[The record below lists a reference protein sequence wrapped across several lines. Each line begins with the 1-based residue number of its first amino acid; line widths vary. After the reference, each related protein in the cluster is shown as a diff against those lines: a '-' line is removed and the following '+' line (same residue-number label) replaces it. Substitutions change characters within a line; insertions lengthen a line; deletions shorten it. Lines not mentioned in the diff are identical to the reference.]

1 MRTLASITYT
11 LTAGHTLMLDLLR
24 YGRPPLA
31 QVLFNTY
38 QAPVRCVIQGS
49 GEVSSSEG
57 TTQGDPLAMAMY
69 ALAVRPLID
78 RLQSPCPTVK
88 QVWYADDATGAATCS
103 ELRTWWDTLLA
114 QGQSFGYH
122 PNASKTHLIVKE
134 QFLDEARRLFEG
146 TNVNITV
153 HGKRHLGA
161 AIGSREYTEQYVGDK
176 VKAWTQELLQLAEN
190 ATSQPH
196 AAYAAFV
203 HGLSSRW
210 TYLSRTIPEVSD
222 LFQPL
227 EDAIHQVFIPSL
239 TGRPP
244 CSKLIRDLLALPVRL
259 GGLGLTNP
267 TVICDDNFQ
276 ASVKLTAPLVAVIA
290 TQDQTLE
297 IDPNDIFVAKT
308 EIRASNRQHSEDRA
322 NVIYSQLTPEM
333 KRCVDLTK
341 ERGSSSWLSVLP
353 LSEQGFHL
361 HKGEFRDALC
371 LRYGWSLTRH
381 KEIRDLTASLLTEVC
396 PNVAIEPHL
405 QPLSGESFRLAS
417 TNTDD
422 GARLDV
428 RARGFWNMRQDAFFD
443 VRVFHPNAPRWY
455 STPMHPATVPEAYPP
470 RTRSTRTK
478 RKERMASAYSKSSMA
493 SSPHLYS
500 QHQEAWVEKHK
511 PSTNAWLTYFPS
523 NVTCPTAPSWGG

>member
-1 MRTLASITYT
+1 M
-11 LTAGHTLMLDLLR
+11 GH
-24 YGRPPLA
+24 PPC
-31 QVLFNTY
+31 TE
-38 QAPVRCVIQGS
+38 C
-49 GEVSSSEG
+49 
-57 TTQGDPLAMAMY
+57 
-69 ALAVRPLID
+69 
-78 RLQSPCPTVK
+78 
-88 QVWYADDATGAATCS
+88 
-103 ELRTWWDTLLA
+103 
-114 QGQSFGYH
+114 FGYH

-176 VKAWTQELLQLAEN
+176 VKVWTRELLQLAEI

-196 AAYAAFV
+196 AACAAFV

-244 CSKLIRDLLALPVRL
+244 CSKQIRDLLALPVRL

-267 TVICDDNFQ
+267 TVISDDNFQ
-276 ASVKLTAPLVAVIA
+276 ASVKLTAPLVAIIA

-308 EIRASNRQHSEDRA
+308 EIRASNRRHSEDRA
-322 NVIYSQLTPEM
+322 NSIYSQLTPEM

-371 LRYGWSLTRH
+371 LRYGWSLSNTPQFCNCGKAFTVNHAMVCHMGGFPTIRH
-381 KEIRDLTASLLTEVC
+381 NEIRDLTASLLTEV

-417 TNTDD
+417 TSTDD

-428 RARGFWNMRQDAFFD
+428 RARGFWNMLQDAFFD
-443 VRVFHPNAPRWY
+443 VRVFHPNAPSNSSR
-455 STPMHPATVPEAYPP
+455 SLPATYKKHEGEKKRTYGQCILEIEHGVFTPLVLSTSGGMGREAQTFYKHLVSLKRDVPYCSLMGWLRCKLSFA
-470 RTRSTRTK
+470 TLRSAVMCIRGS
-478 RKERMASAYSKSSMA
+478 RSSRHHA
-493 SSPHLYS
+493 VRDSSDTVLVCAEGRVPLES
-500 QHQEAWVEKHK
+500 
-511 PSTNAWLTYFPS
+511 
-523 NVTCPTAPSWGG
+523 